1 MTDHQLSDSGRSLP
15 VTVLGLGPMGQALA
29 GAFLDRGHPT
39 TVWNRTPSK
48 AESLVARGAV
58 HASSVADAVAA
69 APLTVVCVL
78 DYAAVHAIVDP
89 AADALRGRTLVNLTA
104 DSPHEAR
111 AMAAWAATLSIDYLD
126 GAITTPTDTIGGPGA
141 AILYS
146 GPEDVYARHR
156 TTLAALGGTGLHLG
170 TDPGTAAAYDVAL
183 LDIFWT
189 TMSGVVHAFALA
201 RAEGIDP
208 TALAP
213 LAQAGMG
220 ALPGIVGGYAERI
233 TTGEHPGDRSS
244 ILSAS
249 AGMEHVVRTARA
261 RGINTD
267 VLGAAWDIVRRAVDA
282 GHGRDG
288 FSRLSELLTNDM
300 NDLPVGRPGK
310 LPRVP

>member
-1 MTDHQLSDSGRSLP
+1 M
-15 VTVLGLGPMGQALA
+15 TVLGLGPMGQALA
-29 GAFLDRGHPT
+29 GAFLDHGHPT

-48 AESLVARGAV
+48 ADSLAARGAV
-58 HASSVADAVAA
+58 AARSAAEAVAA

-78 DYAAVHAIVDP
+78 DYEAVHAIVDP
-89 AADALRGRTLVNLTA
+89 AAGALRDRTLVNLTA
-104 DSPHEAR
+104 DSPGQAR
-111 AMAAWAATLSIDYLD
+111 AMAAWAAPRGIDYLD
-126 GAITTPTDTIGGPGA
+126 GAIITPTDTIGGPGA
-141 AILYS
+141 TILYS

-156 TTLAALGGTGLHLG
+156 TTLDALGGTGLHLG
-170 TDPGTAAAYDVAL
+170 TDPGRAAAFDVAL

-189 TMSGVVHAFALA
+189 SMSGVVHAFALA
-201 RAEGIDP
+201 RAEGIEP

-233 TTGEHPGDRSS
+233 TAGEHPGDRSS

-261 RGINTD
+261 HGIDTG
-267 VLGAAWDIVRRAVDA
+267 VLGAAWDVALRAVEA
-282 GHGRDG
+282 GHGGEG
-288 FSRLSELLTNDM
+288 FSRISELLMNDT

-310 LPRVP
+310 LSQVP